1 MDMKTLVS
9 PRQQLIAK
17 FDRLF
22 ALENGWYEGRGVAF
36 DKAQLTFVAVKLSA
50 GYPDLTPPLITPTP
64 EGNLLFEWDVP
75 GSPSVD
81 LELASLRAEFH
92 ALTPD
97 GSDIERDF
105 TLKTDDD
112 WREFFG
118 FLVEHV
124 SAQ

>member
-1 MDMKTLVS
+1 MKTLVF
-9 PRQQLIAK
+9 PRQRLIAR

-22 ALENGWYEGRGVAF
+22 ALEDGWCEGHGVAL
-36 DKAQLTFVAVKLSA
+36 DKTRLTFVAEKWGADYS
-50 GYPDLTPPLITPTP
+50 DLIPPFITPTP
-64 EGNLLFEWDVP
+64 EGNLLFEWDMT

-92 ALTPD
+92 MLAPD
-97 GSDIERDF
+97 GSDVERDF
-105 TLKTDDD
+105 TLNTDDD

-118 FLVEHV
+118 FLVENV